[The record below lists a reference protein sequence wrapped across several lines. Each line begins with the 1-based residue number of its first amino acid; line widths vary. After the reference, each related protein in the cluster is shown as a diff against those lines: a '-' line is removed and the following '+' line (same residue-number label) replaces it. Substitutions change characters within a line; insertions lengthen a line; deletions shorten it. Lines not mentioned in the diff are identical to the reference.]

1 MRRTLL
7 AFLLLANPAFAQDA
21 TKLQQALKDTDVHP
35 AWIYNDL
42 ARGFAEAKKAGKP
55 LLVVL
60 RCVT

>member
-1 MRRTLL
+1 MRRPLL
-7 AFLLLANPAFAQDA
+7 AFLLLVTPAFAQVPA
-21 TKLQQALKDTDVHP
+21 MLQQALKDTDVHP

-42 ARGFAEAKKAGKP
+42 DRGFAEAKKTGKP